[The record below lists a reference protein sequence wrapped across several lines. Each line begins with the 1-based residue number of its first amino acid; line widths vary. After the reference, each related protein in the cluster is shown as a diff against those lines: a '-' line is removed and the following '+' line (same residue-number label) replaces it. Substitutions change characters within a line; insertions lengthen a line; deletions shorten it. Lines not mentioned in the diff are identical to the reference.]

1 MTSRTTFGSDNHAG
15 VHDQILRALTETNQ
29 GDATSYGVDPWTQ
42 EATARLREVFGARG
56 GVFFVATGSAAN
68 VLGLSLMLRPYEAVI
83 CAESA
88 HVNVDECGALERVA
102 GCKLLPVAAPD
113 GKLTPALA
121 ATRLTGRGDEHRVQ
135 PRVVSIA
142 QVTELGTCYSLP
154 ELQALGEFCRAKGLR
169 LHIDG
174 ARLANAAAHLG
185 CSLPDLSGQADVL
198 SFGGTKNGALGA
210 EAVVVMAEDLATD
223 VPYLRK
229 QQMQLISKM
238 RYLSAQFLALLDDDL
253 WLQNASHA
261 NAMARRL
268 ADGIRDVPGVKLW
281 QPVESNAV
289 FAVLDPAAI
298 ESLMREWYFYEWDP
312 REHSVRWMTSFSTA
326 EPEVDALIESVRRT
340 AGFG

>member
-1 MTSRTTFGSDNHAG
+1 MTSRITFGSDNHAG
-15 VHDQILRALTETNQ
+15 VHDQVLRALTGANH
-29 GDATSYGVDPWTQ
+29 GDATSYGADRWT
-42 EATARLREVFGARG
+42 EKAAARLGEVFGARG
-56 GVFFVATGSAAN
+56 GVFLVTTGSAAN

-102 GCKLLPVAAPD
+102 GCKMLPVATHD

-142 QVTELGTCYSLP
+142 QVTELGTCYSLA
-154 ELQALGEFCRAKGLR
+154 ELHALGEFCRAEELR

-174 ARLANAAAHLG
+174 ARLANAAAHLE
-185 CSLPDLSGQADVL
+185 CSLADLAAQADVL

-210 EAVVVMAEDLATD
+210 EAVVVMSEDLVAA
-223 VPYLRK
+223 VPYMRK

-238 RYLSAQFLALLDDDL
+238 RYLAAQFLALLDDDL
-253 WLQNASHA
+253 WLHNARHA

-268 ADGIRDVPGVKLW
+268 GEGIRHVPGVKLW

-289 FAVLDPAAI
+289 FGVLDPDVI
-298 ESLMREWYFYEWDP
+298 ETLMREWYFYEWDP
-312 REHSVRWMTSFSTA
+312 SEHSVRWMTSFSTA
-326 EPEVDALIESVRRT
+326 KSEVDALIESVRRT
-340 AGFG
+340 AGVG